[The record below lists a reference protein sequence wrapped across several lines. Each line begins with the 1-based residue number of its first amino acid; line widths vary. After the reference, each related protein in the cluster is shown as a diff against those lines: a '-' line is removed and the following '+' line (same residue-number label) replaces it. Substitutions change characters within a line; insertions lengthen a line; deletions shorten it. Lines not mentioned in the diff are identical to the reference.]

1 MTDTMLKQIRKVT
14 LAKKEKEEKK
24 ETVYF
29 STGHTLM
36 DLVVGGGETAGY
48 GMGYPAGTIV
58 RDHGDT
64 GSSKSFKA
72 TECVAANYHKYK
84 DKFKWRYCDPENGN
98 TIDSTALYGFNMF
111 PPAKKGD
118 RPVVTAEDWDF
129 DLNKWLDTINTEEGE
144 VGIYV
149 LDSLDSL
156 SSLEMEGRKEER
168 RAAYEKDKDYDDGTY
183 GGGQAKFLSQ
193 EFFRGLT
200 AKLGEKNCLLYII
213 SQERDKIGA
222 KTFEKK
228 YTVGG
233 GRAVTFYETVRLR
246 SRLKQK
252 DELKDRVISAVIEV
266 TAEKTRHPYPFRK
279 CNVTIH
285 FTYGIDSMADEL
297 DFLFDFRT
305 PTGELKESK
314 KNVIKVVWDEGME
327 PMTREELL
335 KYIPENKLRKE
346 LKRRVVAEWDA
357 IEESIKVIRP
367 PKYEED

>member
-1 MTDTMLKQIRKVT
+1 M
-14 LAKKEKEEKK
+14 AKKQEKK
-24 ETVYF
+24 EPVYF
-29 STGHTLM
+29 STGHTLL
-36 DLVVGGGETAGY
+36 DLVVGGGEKAGY

-72 TECVAANYHKYK
+72 AECIAANYHKFK
-84 DKFKWRYCDPENGN
+84 DKFKWKYCDPENGN
-98 TIDSTALYGFNMF
+98 TIDSVALYGFDMF
-111 PPAKKGD
+111 PAPKKGD

-129 DLNKWLDTINTEEGE
+129 DLDKWLSTLDTENGE

-156 SSLEMEGRKEER
+156 SSLEMEDRKVDR
-168 RAAYEKDKDYDDGTY
+168 REAYGKDKEFKDGTY

-200 AKLGEKNCLLYII
+200 AKLGEKNALLYIV
-213 SQERDKIGA
+213 SQERDNIGA

-246 SRLKQK
+246 SRMKQK
-252 DELKDRVISAVIEV
+252 DEIKDRAISAVIEV
-266 TAEKTRHPYPFRK
+266 VAEKTRHPFPFRK

-285 FTYGIDSMADEL
+285 FTYGVDSMADEI
-297 DFLFDFRT
+297 DFLYDFRT
-305 PTGELKESK
+305 PTGEMKESK
-314 KNVIKVVWDEGME
+314 KNAITVVWEDGME
-327 PMTREELL
+327 PMTRDELL

-346 LKRRVVAEWDA
+346 LKRRVVEKWEA
-357 IEESIKVIRP
+357 IEESIKVVRP
-367 PKYEED
+367 PKYGLEDE